1 MRLSLGRLGRNW
13 VGAGEWNNAIFLGD
27 AELVTLANLRAQT
40 SKELAKL
47 ARNEGVQGWHSMR
60 KEQLIQ
66 AILKVSKRRTNGSSN
81 GSARNG
87 KSAGTNGSSRITS
100 STDELMRQTAVA
112 AQIERENRRA
122 EELKNLA
129 LNSAIKKDAVRPTK
143 DRVILI
149 VRDAYWLQVYW
160 EITPA
165 TVMRARTALEKHWRG
180 ARPILRLL
188 EIPRD
193 GGTSDE
199 RVVRDIPIHGGVNHW
214 YIDTQAPHKRW
225 RVAIG
230 YLAPSGRFFM
240 IARSNLVTTPPDNS
254 GAEDAHWADV
264 AKSCESI
271 FAMSGG
277 YEPDSETGD
286 LREVFEEQM
295 QRPMASLGPNHMHLI
310 DDVDNF
316 KFEVDAQ
323 MVIYGVAAP
332 GSTVSISG
340 EPLEVASDGTFSTR
354 VEMPDRRQVL
364 PVVACSRDGTQQR
377 TTVLAVER
385 NTKVMEPVTND
396 MEDM

>member
-1 MRLSLGRLGRNW
+1 M
-13 VGAGEWNNAIFLGD
+13 GEGD
-27 AELVTLANLRAQT
+27 LVTLANLRAQT
-40 SKELAKL
+40 SKDLAKL

-66 AILKVSKRRTNGSSN
+66 AILKLSRRRSN
-81 GSARNG
+81 GTPPRSG
-87 KSAGTNGSSRITS
+87 KSGPPNGQASNGTNGQSRIENTRN
-100 STDELMRQTAVA
+100 EIQRQSAVA

-129 LNSAIKKDAVRPTK
+129 LDSSLKKNAIKPVK

-149 VRDAYWLQVYW
+149 VRDAFWLQVYW

-165 TVMRARTALEKHWRG
+165 TVARAKTALEKHWRG

-193 GGTSDE
+193 GNPTDE
-199 RVVRDIPIHGGVNHW
+199 RVERDIPIHGGVSHW
-214 YIDTQAPHKRW
+214 YIDTQTPQKRW

-230 YLAPSGRFFM
+230 YLSPSGRFFT
-240 IARSNLVTTPPDNS
+240 ISRSNMVTTPADNS
-254 GAEDAHWADV
+254 GADDAHWADV
-264 AKSCESI
+264 ATNCESV
-271 FAMSGG
+271 FAVSGG
-277 YEPDSETGD
+277 YDPDSETTD
-286 LREVFEEQM
+286 LREIFEEKM
-295 QRPMASLGPNHMHLI
+295 HRPMASLGPHHMHLI
-310 DDVDNF
+310 DDADSF

-323 MVIYGVAAP
+323 MVIYGAAAP
-332 GSTVSISG
+332 GSSVSIGG
-340 EPLEVASDGTFSTR
+340 EPLEVAADGTFSTR
-354 VEMPDRRQVL
+354 VELPDRRQVL

-385 NTKVMEPVTND
+385 NTKVMEAVTND